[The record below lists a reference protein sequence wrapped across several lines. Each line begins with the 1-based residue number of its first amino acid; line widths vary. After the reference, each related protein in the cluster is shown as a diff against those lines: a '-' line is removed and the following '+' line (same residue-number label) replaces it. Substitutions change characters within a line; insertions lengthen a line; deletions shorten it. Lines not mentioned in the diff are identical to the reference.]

1 MIPEKVQN
9 NGYIKI
15 STING
20 NTGYVQKEYVLTD
33 IKYSFMFEKN
43 NEGIW
48 KIINIDSIKR
58 GRFIKVNLP
67 LYFYFR
73 FEEYSSTLKF
83 LM

>member
-1 MIPEKVQN
+1 MQKNE
-9 NGYIKI
+9 YIKV

-48 KIINIDSIKR
+48 KIINIDSIW
-58 GRFIKVNLP
+58 
-67 LYFYFR
+67 
-73 FEEYSSTLKF
+73 
-83 LM
+83 